1 MTYTIQTEP
10 TGSIY
15 HAPAIKTI
23 RLSSRQPVLSVSGDA
38 VNDNSIQEYSLE
50 QGEW

>member
-1 MTYTIQTEP
+1 MMHTSQPEQ
-10 TGSIY
+10 TGSNY

-23 RLSSRQPVLSVSGDA
+23 HLSSRQSILTGSNEESI
-38 VNDNSIQEYSLE
+38 NSIQEYDLE

>member
-1 MTYTIQTEP
+1 MKKPNQHEP
-10 TGSIY
+10 TESIY

-23 RLSSRQPVLSVSGDA
+23 RLSSRQSILSGSVES
-38 VNDNSIQEYSLE
+38 NNSIQEYNLE